1 MSDNSTKL
9 NLPFLSAGQAQKH
22 VTVNETLLRLDAL
35 VQLSVISATETDE
48 PDAPADGDLY
58 ILPPGKSGDAWD
70 AMANLAVAYY
80 RDGAWEEL
88 TPRPG
93 WRAWIANAGALAV
106 YDGSTWTALTQTV
119 SARNVLINGDFAIWQ
134 RGTSSASGYLADRWL
149 AASTT
154 SVSRQTDTPSGE
166 GARYSIEFGNSGA
179 AASSIEQ
186 RIEAANAA
194 ALAGKTVTFSFWA
207 RSMSGATPLSF
218 EIVRANAADN
228 FSATTAITS
237 GALAATP
244 SGSWTRYSASVSL
257 PAEAVNGITVRIKR
271 GSAAAS
277 TTRVA
282 LAQLELGAAA
292 SAFGF
297 RAVGAELALCERYF
311 QKSFDLATTPADGV
325 SAGQISV
332 FSRAST
338 DQFAVVIGHRFLT
351 RMRTSPT
358 MAFFNPNTSNAKKI
372 YDAGAAA
379 HRAIGAVSVGA
390 SGFTIIGLDTGET
403 TTASALHQTQY
414 TADAEL

>member
-48 PDAPADGDLY
+48 PDTPADGDLY
-58 ILPPGKSGDAWD
+58 ILPPGKSGNAWD

-80 RDGAWEEL
+80 RDGVWEEL

-93 WRAWIANAGALAV
+93 WRAWIADGDALAV
-106 YDGSTWTALTQTV
+106 YDGSAWTALTQTV

-134 RGTSSASGYLADRWL
+134 RGTSGASGYLADRWL

-166 GARYSIEFGNSGA
+166 GARYSIEFGNSSA

-186 RIEAANAA
+186 RIEAANAT
-194 ALAGKTVTFSFWA
+194 ALAGKPVTFSFWA
-207 RSMSGATPLSF
+207 RSMSSATPLNF
-218 EIVRANAADN
+218 EIARANAADN
-228 FSATTAITS
+228 FSATTAIAS
-237 GALAATP
+237 GELAATP

-257 PAEAVNGITVRIKR
+257 PAEAVNGVIVRIKR
-271 GSAAAS
+271 GSAGAS

-297 RAVGAELALCERYF
+297 RTVGAELALCERYF

-358 MAFFNPNTSNAKKI
+358 MAFFNPNTSNTKKI

-414 TADAEL
+414 SADAEL

>member
-1 MSDNSTKL
+1 MSDISTKL

-35 VQLSVISATETDE
+35 VQLSVISATETDQ
-48 PDAPADGDLY
+48 PSAPHDGDLY
-58 ILPPGKSGDAWD
+58 ILPPGKSGDAWN
-70 AMANLAVAYY
+70 AMTNLAVAYY
-80 RDGAWEEL
+80 RDGIWEEL
-88 TPRPG
+88 TARSG
-93 WRAWIANAGALAV
+93 WRAWIADANVLAV
-106 YDGSTWTALTQTV
+106 YDGAAWTALTQTV
-119 SARNVLINGDFAIWQ
+119 TARNVLINGDFAIWQ
-134 RGTSSASGYLADRWL
+134 RGASGSSGYLADRWL
-149 AASTT
+149 ASNTN

-166 GARYSIEFGNSGA
+166 GARYSIEFGNSSA
-179 AASSIEQ
+179 VASAIEQ
-186 RIEAANAA
+186 RVEAANAA
-194 ALAGKTVTFSFWA
+194 ALAGKPVTISFWA
-207 RSMSGATPLSF
+207 RSMSGSTPLSF
-218 EIVRANAADN
+218 ETAYANAADN
-228 FSATTAITS
+228 FSATTAIAS
-237 GALAATP
+237 GELAATP
-244 SGSWTRYSASVSL
+244 SGGWTRYSAPVSL
-257 PAEAVNGITVRIKR
+257 PAEAANGVTLRIKR

-297 RAVGAELALCERYF
+297 RPVGAELTLCERYF
-311 QKSFDLATTPADGV
+311 QKSFDLATAPVDGV
-325 SAGQISV
+325 AAGQISV

-351 RMRTSPT
+351 RMRSSPT
-358 MAFFNPNTSNAKKI
+358 MTFFNPNASNAKKI